1 MLPGDRWER
10 QNEERVKDSRGG
22 LASSLADRHG
32 REVGSGPA
40 PYLQFQSA
48 VLTAAATLGRGRG
61 GGSSRAEKSQ
71 PTLCPV
77 RWGELGEGDGI
88 GWRDRCGPTNLILY
102 PFPRGLG
109 SPPGKYGPQVCLP
122 SISLAWGL
130 SAGPDP
136 KGSHVFPGSP
146 QVLSRAGAAGL
157 GCRRPGDESCG
168 AASGSFPRLGTG
180 S

>member
-10 QNEERVKDSRGG
+10 RNEERVKDSRGG

-61 GGSSRAEKSQ
+61 GGLIESGKVPADTVSGGVGGVGGRRWDGMEGWMDVDLPTSSHRLFLGAG
-71 PTLCPV
+71 CP
-77 RWGELGEGDGI
+77 
-88 GWRDRCGPTNLILY
+88 P
-102 PFPRGLG
+102 P
-109 SPPGKYGPQVCLP
+109 SPKHGTWVCLP
-122 SISLAWGL
+122 STSLAWGL

-136 KGSHVFPGSP
+136 KGSHVFPGSL

-157 GCRRPGDESCG
+157 GCRQ
-168 AASGSFPRLGTG
+168 AW
-180 S
+180 

>member
-61 GGSSRAEKSQ
+61 GGSSKERAEKSQ

-77 RWGELGEGDGI
+77 QWGE
-88 GWRDRCGPTNLILY
+88 W
-102 PFPRGLG
+102 
-109 SPPGKYGPQVCLP
+109 GKEMG
-122 SISLAWGL
+122 
-130 SAGPDP
+130 
-136 KGSHVFPGSP
+136 
-146 QVLSRAGAAGL
+146 
-157 GCRRPGDESCG
+157 
-168 AASGSFPRLGTG
+168 
-180 S
+180 